1 MYKLFVGTLPDCR
14 RGVEGA
20 YLVACGGGGQLEH
33 LVPFAGCLQQV
44 CYKGLFDLGMNA
56 QDSFLPAGKRGAH
69 LLNVHKAPRNDGR
82 PGNCACSQQ
91 QRLLREIQAHMSERA
106 STQETYPI

>member
-14 RGVEGA
+14 RVVEGA
-20 YLVACGGGGQLEH
+20 YLVACGRGGQLEH

-44 CYKGLFDLGMNA
+44 CYKGFFDLGMNA
-56 QDSFLPAGKRGAH
+56 QGSFPPVLTFSTYIKHPGMTDGPVIAPAVSSNACCKGVRRIGPKR
-69 LLNVHKAPRNDGR
+69 P
-82 PGNCACSQQ
+82 
-91 QRLLREIQAHMSERA
+91 